1 MFFQGSGQAGVDRWR
16 RLWQGRPV
24 LVVTGKGSRFD
35 LLPELFDCAER
46 VDFLHTAPV
55 HAFADRAAILKGVE
69 DRARPETLVLLSL
82 GPTATVLAHM
92 IAAKGIQALDIGHL
106 SASYSFVYANGA
118 LPEAIRPVREG

>member
-1 MFFQGSGQAGVDRWR
+1 M
-16 RLWQGRPV
+16 
-24 LVVTGKGSRFD
+24 
-35 LLPELFDCAER
+35 
-46 VDFLHTAPV
+46 DFLHTAPV
-55 HAFADRAAILKGVE
+55 HAFAERATILKGVE